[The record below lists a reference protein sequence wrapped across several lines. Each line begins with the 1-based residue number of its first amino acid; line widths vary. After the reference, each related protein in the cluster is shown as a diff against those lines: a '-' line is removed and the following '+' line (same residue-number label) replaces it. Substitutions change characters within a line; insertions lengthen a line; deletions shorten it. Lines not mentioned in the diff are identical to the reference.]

1 MFPAWF
7 ILSSLYITGVG
18 FYMIDCAFD
27 SDLYVLGDKNVHL
40 AKSFVSLIRQ
50 HLLLDDLA

>member
-18 FYMIDCAFD
+18 FYMIDCAFY